1 MSVSAMVTHG
11 NINYPIGRSIFA
23 VNLPLKLFRDTIVN
37 ADIESLKFLH
47 TFLTKCLYHMLVK
60 CEQIRIVRTTRNL
73 ELFDKNQAF

>member
-1 MSVSAMVTHG
+1 MVTHG
-11 NINYPIGRSIFA
+11 NIKYPIGRSIFA

-37 ADIESLKFLH
+37 ADIESFKSLH